1 MEFLRV
7 MLGRATLLRSAHAG
21 TRLLARSHDMRETG
35 GPAMALA
42 LAVRGMSLGG
52 SRPAQLKFSCPRRC
66 GAGCGPTLGTR
77 WAGGLRA

>member
-42 LAVRGMSLGG
+42 LAVGG
-52 SRPAQLKFSCPRRC
+52 
-66 GAGCGPTLGTR
+66 
-77 WAGGLRA
+77 